1 MKWLKNRFKKP
12 TPVEI
17 EQSLLTRFDALVF
30 AFQRDY
36 RRFKIIRTTNYW
48 SVEVYVTD
56 YQGNKT
62 EATTLEE
69 TVNNMTF
76 ILKELLEEREKRMA

>member
-12 TPVEI
+12 TPIEI